1 MEGSA
6 LWEGLGR
13 KKKGELGLE
22 RVYGEKSVEIC
33 TVGVRGTEKECFMG
47 ETRRTKEMEAE
58 KKKKIRPQAG

>member
-13 KKKGELGLE
+13 KKKGKLGLE
-22 RVYGEKSVEIC
+22 RAYGKKSGEIC
-33 TVGVRGTEKECFMG
+33 TVVGWARATEKECVI

-58 KKKKIRPQAG
+58 KQKKNN